1 MVKKIT
7 LLTLVLALL
16 LVIPS
21 FAVRHVEDDAA
32 VFENVAELEEKL
44 TELEDVLGY
53 PSFIITTDQPFDQD
67 AGTATDLLLM
77 DRVGRNENGTIFTI
91 NMATRDF
98 QFSTS
103 GPDLQ
108 VEQISDDDIESII
121 DGLGDRLKDGDF
133 DGAGI
138 FYYERLR
145 RILGGNYIS
154 FVDMVIAA
162 VASLLGVGSYGG
174 AQALRYKRKARVK
187 PFPINENA
195 VAQYVPNS
203 DVLIDSWETV
213 TVISND
219 DDSSGGG
226 SSFSRS
232 SGGGSFRGGG
242 GKF

>member
-1 MVKKIT
+1 M
-7 LLTLVLALL
+7 
-16 LVIPS
+16 PS
-21 FAVRHVEDDAA
+21 FAVRHVEDNAD
-32 VFENVAELEEKL
+32 VFDNDAELEQKL
-44 TELEDVLGY
+44 TELEDMLGY

-77 DRVGRNENGTIFTI
+77 ERVGRNNNGTIFTI

-108 VEQISDDDIESII
+108 IEQISDDDIEGII

-133 DGAGI
+133 DGAGL

-145 RILGGNYIS
+145 RALGGNYIS
-154 FVDMVIAA
+154 FFDMMVAA
-162 VASLLGVGSYGG
+162 IASLFGAGSYGST
-174 AQALRYKRKARVK
+174 QLLRYKRKARVK
-187 PFPINENA
+187 PFPINQNA

-213 TVISND
+213 AIISANINNN
-219 DDSSGGG
+219 SSGGG

-242 GKF
+242 GKFWCRKRLTWKNYY